1 MEGLKL
7 YLDFDEAFEQE
18 VNLYPTNQGR
28 IHAWITI
35 KKKKA
40 KALGLQGKELLRVA
54 IQKNGRLSIFER
66 RVQKLEMKTGITFRI
81 NIPKETVQFLGLKH
95 GDTIRVY
102 IKKLE

>member
-18 VNLYPTNQGR
+18 VNIYPAGSR
-28 IHAWITI
+28 IHTWITI

-40 KALGLQGKELLRVA
+40 RKLELRGRELLRVA
-54 IQKNGRLSIFER
+54 LIRKDGKLSIFER

>member
-1 MEGLKL
+1 MEKL
-7 YLDFDEAFEQE
+7 VLEFDEMFEQE

-54 IQKNGRLSIFER
+54 ILKDGMLSIVER
-66 RVQKLEMKTGITFRI
+66 RVQKLKMKTGITFRI
-81 NIPKETVQFLGLKH
+81 NVPKETVQFLKLKH
-95 GDTIRVY
+95 GDTVKVY
-102 IKKLE
+102 LKRLE

>member
-18 VNLYPTNQGR
+18 MNLYPTNQGR

-102 IKKLE
+102 IKRL